1 MRTFSL
7 LKGMPVYDRNGELL
21 GEVCDICIG
30 DEGMVTDLLLQMK
43 GFIGKKLRVPVQ
55 SISSFGEDGIMVDS
69 NGQCSKYQ
77 ELDDEYTMHHGR
89 PLAKKMTM
97 TPQGEQLG
105 MLDDVYF
112 LEKEGTIV
120 GYELTDGFFS
130 DITEGK
136 RIIRTLIP
144 PSIGKDAIIVSAI
157 NQRGG
162 NAHDEMSELS
172 KQGPW

>member
-7 LKGMPVYDRNGELL
+7 LKGMSVYDRSGEVL

-30 DEGMVTDLLLQMK
+30 EEGLVTDLLLQIK
-43 GFIGKKLRVPVQ
+43 GFIGKKVRVPVQ
-55 SISSFGEDGIMVDS
+55 SVSSFGEDGIILDS
-69 NGQCSKYQ
+69 NGQYSKYR
-77 ELDDEYTMHHGR
+77 ELDNEHTMHHGR
-89 PLAKKMTM
+89 PLAKKNTM
-97 TPQGEQLG
+97 TPHGEKLG
-105 MLDDVYF
+105 LLDDVYF

-136 RIIRTLIP
+136 RVIRTLDP
-144 PSIGKDAIIVSAI
+144 PNMGKDAIIVSAI